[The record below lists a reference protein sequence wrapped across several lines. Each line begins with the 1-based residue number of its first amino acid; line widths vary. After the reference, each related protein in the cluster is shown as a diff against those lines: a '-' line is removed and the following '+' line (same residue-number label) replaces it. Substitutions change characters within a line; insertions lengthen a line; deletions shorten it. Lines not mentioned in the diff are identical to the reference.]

1 MTAVTDKTQPKSQHK
16 GQHRMPGPV
25 PAVKGKR
32 PPGTPDA
39 RRRLVVIGNGMAGA
53 RAVEEILAR
62 GGAEQFTITMFGD
75 EPYGNYNR
83 IMLSH
88 VLSGEESD
96 ADIFLNSLHWYQDN
110 NITLHAGVR
119 VERIDRFTK
128 YVFANNGHVV
138 PYDVLIIATGS
149 QSFMPP
155 MDGLYTPSG
164 SIKPGVF
171 TFRTIDDTRNMVKH
185 AQVEDHPS
193 DRRRRAVVIGGG
205 LLGLE
210 AARGLQ
216 SHGIDVDVVHSGG
229 HLMNAQMGPDGG
241 AILRRSVE
249 ALGIRV
255 HTGSRTTAVL
265 GTDKVTGVRLRDRP
279 DIDCDMVVVAAGIR
293 PNVDIA
299 VLSGL
304 HVERAIVVDDQLRV
318 VDEDD
323 IYAVGECVQHRG
335 EVYGLVAPLWEQAVV
350 LANHVTGADSAAAYL
365 GSRIAT
371 KLKVAGVE
379 VASMGLQGPERDTD
393 EHIVFSEPSRGVFK
407 SIVIRDNKM
416 VGATL
421 LGDSRKVAYLTQA
434 FDKGLPLP
442 EERISLM
449 FDLGGP
455 GEEQG
460 VAELGDDA
468 QVCNCNGVSKKS
480 LVDVVKGG
488 CNTVAGAMDAT
499 RAGKGCG
506 SCKLL
511 VKQVVEWAADGDVAE
526 DPAASYYVPGIPL
539 DKPSLMAAIRKQ
551 GLRSVSSV
559 FAALAPGSAEDAKS
573 KMGLASLMKMMLGDH
588 YIDERD
594 ARFINDR
601 VHANIQ
607 RDGTFSVVP
616 QMKGGV
622 TSVQQLRRIADVAE
636 KHNIPLI
643 KLTGGQR
650 IDLLGV
656 PKEDLPQ
663 VWADL
668 DMPSGYAYGK
678 SFRTVKTCVGKDFC
692 RYGTGDSTKLGIEIE
707 SRFQG
712 IEAPAKLKL
721 AVSGCPRNCAESL
734 VKDVGV
740 VAVEGGRWEIYVGGA
755 AGAHIRKGDL
765 LATVDDPEE
774 VKALTGRFMQYYR
787 ENANWLERT
796 YAFVPRVGI
805 DHIRAVV
812 VDDAEGLAAGLDAAM
827 QASVDSYVDPWTER
841 DDPLTPGQFRTS
853 LPLTVLPQV
862 PVR

>member
-1 MTAVTDKTQPKSQHK
+1 MTSLLETPRTQPS
-16 GQHRMPGPV
+16 GQGR
-25 PAVKGKR
+25 
-32 PPGTPDA
+32 

-62 GGAEQFTITMFGD
+62 GGAAQFTITMFGD

-96 ADIFLNSLHWYQDN
+96 ADIFLNSLSWYQDN
-110 NITLHAGVR
+110 GITLYAGVR
-119 VERIDRFTK
+119 VDRIDRFTK
-128 YVFANNGHVV
+128 HVFASDGRVT
-138 PYDVLIIATGS
+138 PYDTLIIATGS
-149 QSFMPP
+149 RSHMPP
-155 MDGLYTPSG
+155 MDGLYTPG
-164 SIKPGVF
+164 GQVKQGVF
-171 TFRTIDDTRNMVKH
+171 GFRTIDDTRKMVAY
-185 AQVEDHPS
+185 AQHEHH
-193 DRRRRAVVIGGG
+193 RRAVVIGGG

-210 AARGLQ
+210 AAYGLR
-216 SHGIDVDVVHSGG
+216 SHGIEVEVIHSAG
-229 HLMNAQMGPDGG
+229 HLMSAQMGPDGG
-241 AILRRSVE
+241 AVLRRSVE
-249 ALGIRV
+249 ALGIGV
-255 HTGSRTTAVL
+255 LTGSRTTAVL
-265 GTDKVTGVRLRDRP
+265 GSDRATGVSLRDGTVIP
-279 DIDCDMVVVAAGIR
+279 CDMVVVAAGIR
-293 PNVDIA
+293 PNVDLA

-304 HVERAIVVDDQLRV
+304 PVERAIVVDDRLRV
-318 VDEDD
+318 QDEDD

-350 LANHVTGADSAAAYL
+350 LANQVTGTDTSALYL
-365 GSRIAT
+365 GSRTAT

-379 VASMGLQGPERDTD
+379 VASMGLHGPELDTD

-407 SIVIRDNKM
+407 SIVVRDNKM

-434 FDKGLPLP
+434 YDRGLPLP
-442 EERISLM
+442 EERIGLM
-449 FDLGGP
+449 FDLGTPDGDT
-455 GEEQG
+455 G
-460 VAELGDDA
+460 VADLSDDA
-468 QVCNCNGVSKKS
+468 QVCNCNGVSKKA
-480 LVDVVKGG
+480 LVNAVQGG
-488 CNTVAGAMDAT
+488 CTTVAGAMEAT

-511 VKQVVEWAADGDVAE
+511 VRQVVEWAADGDVAE
-526 DPAASYYVPGIPL
+526 DPAASYYVPAIPL
-539 DKPSLMAAIRKQ
+539 NKAELMAEIRKR
-551 GLRSVSSV
+551 GLRSVSAV
-559 FAALAPGSAEDAKS
+559 FQALAPGGEDAKS
-573 KMGLASLMKMMLGDH
+573 KMGLASLLKMMLADQ

-636 KHNIPLI
+636 KHNVPLI

-650 IDLLGV
+650 IDLLGIR
-656 PKEDLPQ
+656 KEDLPQ

-774 VKALTGRFMQYYR
+774 VKILAGRFMQYYR
-787 ENANWLERT
+787 ERANWLERT

-805 DHIRAVV
+805 EHLRDVIVN
-812 VDDAEGLAAGLDAAM
+812 DSEGIAAQLDAAM
-827 QASVDSYVDPWTER
+827 QESVDSYEDPWTER
-841 DDPLTPGQFRTS
+841 GDAMTPGQYRTS

>member
-1 MTAVTDKTQPKSQHK
+1 MGSMAEQTQTGAQ
-16 GQHRMPGPV
+16 
-25 PAVKGKR
+25 AAAR
-32 PPGTPDA
+32 PRPRSRAGDS

-62 GGAEQFTITMFGD
+62 GGAEQFSITMFGD

-96 ADIFLNSLHWYQDN
+96 ADIFLNPLSWYQDN
-110 NITLHAGVR
+110 GITLHAGVR
-119 VERIDRFTK
+119 ADRIDRFAK
-128 YVFANNGHVV
+128 HVFSSDGRVT
-138 PYDVLIIATGS
+138 PYDTLIIATGS
-149 QSFMPP
+149 RSHLPP
-155 MDGLYTPSG
+155 LDGLYTPGG
-164 SIKPGVF
+164 SVKQGVF
-171 TFRTIDDTRNMVKH
+171 GFRTIDDTRKMAAH
-185 AQVEDHPS
+185 AQQEHH
-193 DRRRRAVVIGGG
+193 RHAVVIGGG

-210 AARGLQ
+210 AAAGLR
-216 SHGIDVDVVHSGG
+216 SFGLGVDVVHSGG
-229 HLMNAQMGPDGG
+229 HLMSAQMGPDGG
-241 AILRRSVE
+241 AVLRRSVE
-249 ALGIRV
+249 ALGIGV
-255 HTGSRTTAVL
+255 LTGCRTTAVL
-265 GTDKVTGVRLRDRP
+265 GRDRVTGVSLRGRP
-279 DIDCDMVVVAAGIR
+279 DIECDMVVVAAGIR
-293 PNVDIA
+293 PNLDLA

-304 HVERAIVVDDQLRV
+304 PVERAIVVDDSLRV
-318 VDEDD
+318 QDEDD

-350 LANHVTGADSAAAYL
+350 LANHVTGTDTGAAYL
-365 GSRIAT
+365 GSRTAT

-379 VASMGLQGPERDTD
+379 VASMGLHGPELETD

-407 SIVIRDNKM
+407 SIVVRDNKM

-434 FDKGLPLP
+434 FDRGLPLP
-442 EERISLM
+442 EERLGLM
-449 FDLGGP
+449 FDLGTP
-455 GEEQG
+455 GEETG
-460 VAELGDDA
+460 VAELDGEA
-468 QVCNCNGVSKKS
+468 QVCNCNGVSKKD
-480 LVDVVKGG
+480 LVGAVKSG
-488 CNTVAGAMDAT
+488 CTSVSGAMDAT

-511 VKQVVEWAADGDVAE
+511 VRQVVEWAADGAVEE
-526 DPAASYYVPGIPL
+526 DPDAGYYVPGIPL
-539 DKPSLMAAIRKQ
+539 DKQALMAEVRAR
-551 GLRSVSSV
+551 GLRSVSAL
-559 FAALAPGSAEDAKS
+559 FQALAPGGAEDAKS
-573 KMGLASLMKMMLGDH
+573 KMGLASLLKMMLGDR

-636 KHNIPLI
+636 KHNVPLI

-650 IDLLGV
+650 IDLLGIR
-656 PKEDLPQ
+656 KEDLPQ

-712 IEAPAKLKL
+712 LEAPAKLKL

-774 VKALTGRFMQYYR
+774 VKVLTGRFMQYYR
-787 ENANWLERT
+787 EQANWLERT

-805 DHIRAVV
+805 EYLRAVIV
-812 VDDAEGLAAGLDAAM
+812 QDAEGIAGRLDEAM
-827 QASVDSYVDPWTER
+827 QASVDSYVDPWQER
-841 DDPLTPGQFRTS
+841 DDPRTPGQFRTS

>member
-1 MTAVTDKTQPKSQHK
+1 MATVLVNPRTLRS
-16 GQHRMPGPV
+16 
-25 PAVKGKR
+25 
-32 PPGTPDA
+32 A
-39 RRRLVVIGNGMAGA
+39 RKQRRQLVVIGNGMAGA

-62 GGAEQFTITMFGD
+62 GGADMFTITMFGD

-88 VLSGEESD
+88 VLSGDETD
-96 ADIFLNSLHWYQDN
+96 AGILLNPLSWYQEN
-110 NITLHAGVR
+110 GITLHAGVR
-119 VERIDRFTK
+119 VDRIDRFAKNVHSSDGRVT
-128 YVFANNGHVV
+128 
-138 PYDVLIIATGS
+138 PYDTLVIATGS
-149 QSFMPP
+149 RSHLPP
-155 MDGLYTPSG
+155 MDGLYTPAG
-164 SIKPGVF
+164 SLKQGIFG
-171 TFRTIDDTRNMVKH
+171 FRTIDDTRNMLAH
-185 AQVEDHPS
+185 ARAGHT
-193 DRRRRAVVIGGG
+193 RHAVVIGGG

-210 AARGLQ
+210 AASGLRR
-216 SHGIDVDVVHSGG
+216 HGVSVDVVHSGG
-229 HLMNAQMGPDGG
+229 HLMSAQMGPDGG
-241 AILRRSVE
+241 AVLRRSVE
-249 ALGIRV
+249 ALGIGV
-255 HTGSRTTAVL
+255 LTGCRTTAVL
-265 GTDKVTGVRLRDRP
+265 GTDRVTGVRLRDRP
-279 DIDCDMVVVAAGIR
+279 DLECDMVVMAAGIR
-293 PNVDIA
+293 PNVDVA

-304 HVERAIVVDDQLRV
+304 PVERAIVVDDSLRV
-318 VDEDD
+318 QDEDD

-350 LANHVTGADSAAAYL
+350 LANHVTGADTSAAYL
-365 GSRIAT
+365 GSRTAT

-379 VASMGLQGPERDTD
+379 VASMGLQGPELDTD

-407 SIVIRDNKM
+407 SIVVRDNKM

-421 LGDSRKVAYLTQA
+421 LGDSRKVAYLAQA
-434 FDKGLPLP
+434 YGSGLPLP
-442 EERISLM
+442 EERLGLL
-449 FDLGGP
+449 FDLGTP
-455 GEEQG
+455 GGETGVEELDG
-460 VAELGDDA
+460 GA
-468 QVCNCNGVSKKS
+468 QVCNCNGVSKDA
-480 LVDVVKGG
+480 LVEAVKGG
-488 CNTVAGAMDAT
+488 CTTVAGAMEAT

-511 VKQVVEWAADGDVAE
+511 VGQVVEWAAGGAVEE

-539 DKPSLMAAIRKQ
+539 DKPALMAEIRRR
-551 GLRSVSSV
+551 GLRSVSQV
-559 FAALAPGSAEDAKS
+559 FQALAPDGQEDAKS
-573 KMGLASLMKMMLGDH
+573 KMGLASLLKMMWAGEYL
-588 YIDERD
+588 DERD

-622 TSVQQLRRIADVAE
+622 TSVEQLRRIADVAE
-636 KHNIPLI
+636 KHNVPLI

-650 IDLLGV
+650 IDLLGIR
-656 PKEDLPQ
+656 KEDLPQ

-692 RYGTGDSTKLGIEIE
+692 RYGTGDSTALGIRIE

-712 IEAPAKLKL
+712 LESPAKLKL

-765 LATVDDPEE
+765 LATVDSQDE
-774 VKALTGRFMQYYR
+774 VMVLAGRFMQYYR
-787 ENANWLERT
+787 EHANWLERT
-796 YAFVPRVGI
+796 YSFVPRVGI
-805 DHIRAVV
+805 EHLRAVIV
-812 VDDAEGLAAGLDAAM
+812 EDSEGIAGRLDEAM
-827 QASVDSYVDPWTER
+827 QASVDGYADPWRER
-841 DDPLTPGQFRTS
+841 DDPQTPGQFRTS